1 MIMRTFLTITLGL
14 IYSLS
19 GFATLSNVLPTEDKN
34 VVPKPFVHLDSFF
47 SHHVIVAE
55 KLTHRLLL
63 YKNNNGLPV
72 LLKTYQMAT
81 GKKPG
86 NKKFQGDYRTP
97 EGIYQFLSFLS
108 HDDLIKRHGKLGE
121 IYGIGA
127 FVMNYPNPVD
137 SQKGREGGGIWLHST
152 NDETR
157 IDKGLD
163 SRGCIVAA
171 NKDLIEISNYI
182 ELNKTPIIVV
192 DQLSL
197 ISESTWQ
204 NNKQNLMKAIN
215 QWVDAWKNEKLEDY
229 LSFYSK
235 TEFKDKYRKN
245 YAGLADHKKRVFA
258 LPGKP
263 DVEIKNLTILESK
276 EYVVAK
282 FRQYYKSNT
291 INDVGLKTLYLKKD
305 DYYQWKIVTEHWSK
319 ATEEE
324 ASEDV
329 ALFNPSSRFF
339 GNSSSFPLQESA
351 KTKN

>member
-1 MIMRTFLTITLGL
+1 MRTILTVL
-14 IYSLS
+14 IGFMFSLNS
-19 GFATLSNVLPTEDKN
+19 HASLNKVLPLEDTN
-34 VVPKPFVHLDSFF
+34 VIPRPFVHLDNFF

-55 KLTHRLLL
+55 KLTHRLFL
-63 YKNNNGLPV
+63 YKNNNGLPKLV
-72 LLKTYQMAT
+72 KTYQMAT

-86 NKKFQGDYRTP
+86 NKAYQGDHRTP

-108 HDDLIKRHGKLGE
+108 HQDLIKRHGKAGE

-137 SQKGREGGGIWLHST
+137 NQKGREGGGIWLHST

-157 IDKGLD
+157 IEKGLD

-192 DQLSL
+192 DQLNL

-204 NNKQNLMKAIN
+204 TNKKNLMATIEGWIN
-215 QWVDAWKNEKLEDY
+215 SWKNENLQNY
-229 LSFYSK
+229 LSFYSRN
-235 TEFKDKYRKN
+235 EFKDKFRKN
-245 YAGLADHKKRVFA
+245 FAGLAEHKKRVFA
-258 LPGKP
+258 LPGRP
-263 DVEIKNLTILESK
+263 EIDIKNLTILETK

-282 FRQYYKSNT
+282 FRQYYRSDA

-305 DYYQWKIVTEHWSK
+305 EHYQWKIVTELWSR
-319 ATEEE
+319 
-324 ASEDV
+324 ASEDEATEDV
-329 ALFNPSSRFF
+329 AVFNPSSRFF
-339 GNSSSFPLQESA
+339 GNASSFPLQESV
-351 KTKN
+351 KTNN